1 MLQFKQKKFQYELG
15 FTLIEVIV
23 AILILTAFI
32 TVGMQLLVSSVAFKV
47 SAREKA
53 VVTAWIEEDLESVK
67 FRASQYID
75 SSRCSP
81 GTIIAAGYAQ
91 GFRDAAVAAN
101 GLGGSFTP
109 ANKIIFGENFQLI
122 RIANPRSAVP
132 YNILEIQYSV
142 TSASGVTIATINT
155 EIIPDAALQCP

>member
-1 MLQFKQKKFQYELG
+1 MLLRQKIFQNEPG

-23 AILILTAFI
+23 AVLILTGFI
-32 TVGMQLLVSSVAFKV
+32 TVGMQLLISSVAFKV

-53 VVTAWIEEDLESVK
+53 EATTWIEADLETVK
-67 FRASQYID
+67 FRASQYTD
-75 SSRCSP
+75 SSKCP
-81 GTIIAAGYAQ
+81 GAAITAGYAQ

-109 ANKIIFGENFQLI
+109 VNKIIFGENFQLT
-122 RIANPRSAVP
+122 RTATPRNVIP

-142 TSASGVTIATINT
+142 TSASSIPIATINT